1 MHDVVIWVV
10 NRMGRGS
17 VMKTFKLEKI
27 MVGVRKGR
35 SKRIDQ
41 ADCIRKGG
49 SSELYH
55 LLGTTYTSAWQLC
68 SSSCIP
74 SAVMNKLI
82 NLIFSCGKTQMKHV
96 YWLK

>member
-1 MHDVVIWVV
+1 
-10 NRMGRGS
+10 MGAEQDGTRVS
-17 VMKTFKLEKI
+17 NEKLEKI